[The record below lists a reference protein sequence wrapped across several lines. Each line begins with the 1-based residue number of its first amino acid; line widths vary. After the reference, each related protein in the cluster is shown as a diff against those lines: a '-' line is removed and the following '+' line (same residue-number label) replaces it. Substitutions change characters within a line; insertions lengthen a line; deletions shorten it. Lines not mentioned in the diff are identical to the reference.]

1 MARVCHLNSCPVG
14 VTTQRPELREKFPGV
29 PEDVVN
35 YFAFVAEEVRW
46 YLAALGCK
54 VRKKRERGKREM
66 GVGWQRAGRHIRP
79 FPRRPVRGRQ
89 PKGGQSSL
97 PLQGLLTS
105 ACARL
110 PADGLN

>member
-1 MARVCHLNSCPVG
+1 MVFNCEGIRTGHDVVMAALLGGEEFGFGTTAMIAAGCVMARVCHLNSCPVG

-66 GVGWQRAGRHIRP
+66 GVGLVLAIEM
-79 FPRRPVRGRQ
+79 
-89 PKGGQSSL
+89 
-97 PLQGLLTS
+97 
-105 ACARL
+105 
-110 PADGLN
+110 